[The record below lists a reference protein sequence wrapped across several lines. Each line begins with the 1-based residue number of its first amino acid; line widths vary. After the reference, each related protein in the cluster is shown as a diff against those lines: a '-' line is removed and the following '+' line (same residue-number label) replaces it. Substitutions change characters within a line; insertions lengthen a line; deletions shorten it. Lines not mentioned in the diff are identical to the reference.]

1 MKKKLSLLLAM
12 MIIAVLFTNCRSTA
26 PESDQLLLEA
36 DSLLYCENPEDRAK
50 GREMLR
56 KLERDYPRYSDML
69 LMCGHMAVED
79 ELYDLAIDY

>member
-1 MKKKLSLLLAM
+1 MKNLFNLF
-12 MIIAVLFTNCRSTA
+12 AVVVAALVSSCA
-26 PESDQLLLEA
+26 PKVPESDQLLLEA

>member
-1 MKKKLSLLLAM
+1 MKK
-12 MIIAVLFTNCRSTA
+12 LFTFFAMVIAAATVSSCA
-26 PESDQLLLEA
+26 PKVPESDRVLTEI
-36 DSLLYCENPEDRAK
+36 DSLYCSGNAENMAK
-50 GREMLR
+50 AREMLR